1 MFCYYAHSLYSRVVP
16 DCANYL
22 AFDASFT
29 PFKTGY
35 AQKNISWLG
44 VKGQIKCSTALWC
57 FSRGKSLCLTLKH
70 IYFPILPSHT
80 THPPTHLTS
89 DNWGPP
95 VPQPID
101 SLALNLNLEATETT
115 IKEALSLSKTDCRP
129 NNTCSLSLISPFIE
143 WTTYPQLS
151 WTFWPFSSCGMR
163 AFPVYRRC
171 PIYSDGSPDDN
182 NLHTPLGVTRPVLV
196 AGSQR
201 GPLTYN
207 VWHLYY
213 RRKSHIVHVDTDWYS

>member
-1 MFCYYAHSLYSRVVP
+1 MWCSFFQREISLS
-16 DCANYL
+16 D
-22 AFDASFT
+22 
-29 PFKTGY
+29 
-35 AQKNISWLG
+35 
-44 VKGQIKCSTALWC
+44 
-57 FSRGKSLCLTLKH
+57 LK
-70 IYFPILPSHT
+70 
-80 THPPTHLTS
+80 THLLPIPPHPHPHTHTQRTLPLV
-89 DNWGPP
+89 WPLTTGAP

-101 SLALNLNLEATETT
+101 SLALNLNRGATETT

-151 WTFWPFSSCGMR
+151 WTFWPFSSCGMH

-201 GPLTYN
+201 GPSNLLTTSNTY
-207 VWHLYY
+207 
-213 RRKSHIVHVDTDWYS
+213 IIA

>member
-1 MFCYYAHSLYSRVVP
+1 M
-16 DCANYL
+16 
-22 AFDASFT
+22 
-29 PFKTGY
+29 
-35 AQKNISWLG
+35 IG
-44 VKGQIKCSTALWC
+44 VKGQIKLTPLCCSVV
-57 FSRGKSLCLTLKH
+57 REISLSDLKTH
-70 IYFPILPSHT
+70 LLPISPPHT
-80 THPPTHLTS
+80 QRTHPLIWPLTT
-89 DNWGPP
+89 GAP

-101 SLALNLNLEATETT
+101 SLALNLNLGATETT
-115 IKEALSLSKTDCRP
+115 IKEPLSLSKTDCRP

-151 WTFWPFSSCGMR
+151 WTFWPFSSWGMH

-201 GPLTYN
+201 GPSNLLTKN
-207 VWHLYY
+207 
-213 RRKSHIVHVDTDWYS
+213 RARNPNF